1 MDRRTFIQGGIALP
15 AAAALPWNSVFAAEA
30 PWRTFEIT
38 TTVHVLKPKG
48 VSRAWLPL
56 PMMDDSDWHR
66 SGGNESSG
74 NTARTQIYRDG
85 KYGAGMLYAEWA
97 PEQVNPVVVLSSRFS
112 TRDRIEE
119 TGKLAIG
126 AKLSPSDVA
135 FYTAPTD
142 LMPTDGIVKQTAVDA
157 TKGARG
163 DVEKARALY
172 EWIVD
177 NTFRDPKV
185 RGCGWGDIQA
195 MLQSGNFGGKCGDLN
210 ALFVGLARSV
220 GIPAR
225 DIYGV
230 RVAKSRYGYASLG
243 ANAEVISKAQ
253 HCRAEFYAEGYG
265 WIPVDPADVRKVVL
279 EEPPGNLALNDA
291 KVRAARERLFGS
303 WEMNWLAY
311 NYAHDVK
318 LPGSNGPQIPY
329 LMYPNGETAQGR
341 LDSLEPD
348 TFKYVM
354 TSKEISLG

>member
-1 MDRRTFIQGGIALP
+1 
-15 AAAALPWNSVFAAEA
+15 
-30 PWRTFEIT
+30 
-38 TTVHVLKPKG
+38 
-48 VSRAWLPL
+48 
-56 PMMDDSDWHR
+56 
-66 SGGNESSG
+66 
-74 NTARTQIYRDG
+74 
-85 KYGAGMLYAEWA
+85 
-97 PEQVNPVVVLSSRFS
+97 
-112 TRDRIEE
+112 
-119 TGKLAIG
+119 
-126 AKLSPSDVA
+126 
-135 FYTAPTD
+135 
-142 LMPTDGIVKQTAVDA
+142 
-157 TKGARG
+157 
-163 DVEKARALY
+163 
-172 EWIVD
+172 
-177 NTFRDPKV
+177 
-185 RGCGWGDIQA
+185 

-243 ANAEVISKAQ
+243 ANTDVISKAQ

-279 EEPPGNLALNDA
+279 EEPPGNLALSDA

-348 TFKYVM
+348 MFKYVM